1 MKIYQNIPV
10 SPNFYCV
17 RSVLQQPE
25 QLMEQGGVQVK
36 TCQGL
41 RRGNIVRGGFYGFAL
56 TFPISTFWTTSNVAF
71 VTVGPG
77 GWWSMAGLILLRLNI
92 LAQENMLCLLLYW
105 LWRTGIENI
114 CSRGTDT
121 PATTS

>member
-1 MKIYQNIPV
+1 MPYLPD
-10 SPNFYCV
+10 FCCV

-25 QLMEQGGVQVK
+25 QLMEQGGVKVK

-41 RRGNIVRGGFYGFAL
+41 RRGNIVRGGFYSLAL
-56 TFPISTFWTTSNVAF
+56 TLPISTFWTTSNTAF
-71 VTVGPG
+71 VTVGHG

-105 LWRTGIENI
+105 LWRTGKK
-114 CSRGTDT
+114 
-121 PATTS
+121 TSALEEQIHLPPLPESDW